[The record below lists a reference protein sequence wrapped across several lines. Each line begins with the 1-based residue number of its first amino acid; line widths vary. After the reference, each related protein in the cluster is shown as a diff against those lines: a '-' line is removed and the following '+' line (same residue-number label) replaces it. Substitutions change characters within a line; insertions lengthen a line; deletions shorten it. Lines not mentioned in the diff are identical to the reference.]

1 MRSRII
7 GVSTT
12 MKSFTFFFGT
22 VLGELILRHSDNIS
36 RTLQGSHVS
45 AAEGQQVAA
54 MSVKTLQLLR
64 SDENFECFWS
74 KTVSGANERDVSDPV
89 LPRRRKAPKRYA
101 IGTGEGSNPERVED
115 YYRCAYFEAL
125 DLTINCIEN
134 RFDQPGYQIYSRLES
149 LLVKAA
155 NKLDYEE
162 DIDFVVKFYG
172 EDLSKDQLKVQLDI
186 LAANLPVMT
195 ERYDLPS
202 LLSQLKAM
210 SHAQRSLLH
219 QVCTVTALI
228 LVMPATNA
236 VSERSFSTLRRVT
249 TYLRSTMSQVRLNCI
264 MTLHIHKELTDKL
277 DLLEI
282 GNEFM
287 AASNHRQ
294 HTLGKFLP
302 TDHQV

>member
-1 MRSRII
+1 M
-7 GVSTT
+7 
-12 MKSFTFFFGT
+12 
-22 VLGELILRHSDNIS
+22 
-36 RTLQGSHVS
+36 
-45 AAEGQQVAA
+45 
-54 MSVKTLQLLR
+54 
-64 SDENFECFWS
+64 
-74 KTVSGANERDVSDPV
+74 
-89 LPRRRKAPKRYA
+89 
-101 IGTGEGSNPERVED
+101 ED
-115 YYRCAYFEAL
+115 YYRCVYFEAL

-236 VSERSFSTLRRVT
+236 GSERSFSTLRREK
-249 TYLRSTMSQVRLNCI
+249 TYLRSTMSQVRLNSI

-302 TDHQV
+302 TDH

>member
-1 MRSRII
+1 M
-7 GVSTT
+7 
-12 MKSFTFFFGT
+12 
-22 VLGELILRHSDNIS
+22 
-36 RTLQGSHVS
+36 
-45 AAEGQQVAA
+45 
-54 MSVKTLQLLR
+54 
-64 SDENFECFWS
+64 
-74 KTVSGANERDVSDPV
+74 
-89 LPRRRKAPKRYA
+89 
-101 IGTGEGSNPERVED
+101 
-115 YYRCAYFEAL
+115 
-125 DLTINCIEN
+125 
-134 RFDQPGYQIYSRLES
+134 
-149 LLVKAA
+149 
-155 NKLDYEE
+155 
-162 DIDFVVKFYG
+162 
-172 EDLSKDQLKVQLDI
+172 
-186 LAANLPVMT
+186 AANLPVMI
-195 ERYDLPS
+195 ESLRYDLPS

-236 VSERSFSTLRRVT
+236 VSERSFSTLRRVK
-249 TYLRSTMSQVRLNCI
+249 TYLRSTMSQVRLNSI

>member
-1 MRSRII
+1 M
-7 GVSTT
+7 
-12 MKSFTFFFGT
+12 
-22 VLGELILRHSDNIS
+22 
-36 RTLQGSHVS
+36 
-45 AAEGQQVAA
+45 
-54 MSVKTLQLLR
+54 
-64 SDENFECFWS
+64 
-74 KTVSGANERDVSDPV
+74 
-89 LPRRRKAPKRYA
+89 
-101 IGTGEGSNPERVED
+101 ED
-115 YYRCAYFEAL
+115 DYRCVYFEAL

-162 DIDFVVKFYG
+162 DIDFVVKVHG
-172 EDLSKDQLKVQLDI
+172 EDVSKDQLKVQLDI

-195 ERYDLPS
+195 ERCDLPS

-219 QVCTVTALI
+219 QLCTVKALI

-236 VSERSFSTLRRVT
+236 VSERSYSTLRRVK
-249 TYLRSTMSQVRLNCI
+249 TYLRSTMSQVQLNSI

-282 GNEFM
+282 SNEFM
-287 AASNHRQ
+287 AASNHR
-294 HTLGKFLP
+294 
-302 TDHQV
+302 